1 MNIERLM
8 YTAVGGSLYLSAY
21 GKRAENP
28 DFEKELGQRFGKIHN
43 LLISNM
49 QNNWV
54 TDGYKKCLA
63 HKKNVYIDVTTVVL
77 ALFGDVMDEKQLEVF
92 FNRYLV
98 DALIVFAKE
107 LMVRAHQSE
116 TLDSFK
122 EDIEKCSRKV
132 IEFCEDGAIL
142 FGRGI
147 DIPDMDICSCQ
158 NLKWLM
164 ELLAIC
170 LGEDT
175 YHNLY
180 IIRRPKKKDSADDTV
195 KKILTQ
201 RNEIFEIIMSH
212 VSNGFQKEAT
222 KAFVKVSASV
232 YSFYITSYMTTDK
245 TRNIMGQ
252 IASQTERKLAEMS
265 SPLSASL
272 VDSQAELHR
281 LAKWDEAFDDCEKL
295 KHAMMS
301 TILEVTQD
309 GDMKK
314 IQEIT
319 GSAIRN
325 PDIAASG
332 LILLMMQ
339 DGLWCHGFPQRA
351 ALVALN
357 NVSALRM
364 KNLNRTVNDAIEG
377 SNLDITSTDLWNNI
391 SSTINNVSALFMSP
405 KETFSNV
412 RTAENPGLGGTNQQ
426 VLAANGLLLAD
437 LTHLPSLDDIQKTFY
452 GTCKVHGVPPLEV
465 LGAEIAVNILH
476 QAGLLGNCSK
486 QLLDDR
492 PELAQRA
499 IDAEAQLMREKG
511 KVTEL
516 KVKLENASHSLGE
529 KEDKIAELERK
540 LAAKDKEIEK
550 LRTAK
555 TEAKSQLEE
564 LVLAVEQLGVE
575 EFAPDNEQKAGF
587 QATGHLSN

>member
-272 VDSQAELHR
+272 VDSQAELH
-281 LAKWDEAFDDCEKL
+281 L
-295 KHAMMS
+295 S
-301 TILEVTQD
+301 
-309 GDMKK
+309 
-314 IQEIT
+314 
-319 GSAIRN
+319 
-325 PDIAASG
+325 
-332 LILLMMQ
+332 LI
-339 DGLWCHGFPQRA
+339 H
-351 ALVALN
+351 
-357 NVSALRM
+357 
-364 KNLNRTVNDAIEG
+364 I
-377 SNLDITSTDLWNNI
+377 
-391 SSTINNVSALFMSP
+391 
-405 KETFSNV
+405 
-412 RTAENPGLGGTNQQ
+412 
-426 VLAANGLLLAD
+426 
-437 LTHLPSLDDIQKTFY
+437 
-452 GTCKVHGVPPLEV
+452 
-465 LGAEIAVNILH
+465 
-476 QAGLLGNCSK
+476 
-486 QLLDDR
+486 
-492 PELAQRA
+492 
-499 IDAEAQLMREKG
+499 
-511 KVTEL
+511 
-516 KVKLENASHSLGE
+516 
-529 KEDKIAELERK
+529 
-540 LAAKDKEIEK
+540 
-550 LRTAK
+550 
-555 TEAKSQLEE
+555 
-564 LVLAVEQLGVE
+564 
-575 EFAPDNEQKAGF
+575 
-587 QATGHLSN
+587 

>member
-1 MNIERLM
+1 
-8 YTAVGGSLYLSAY
+8 
-21 GKRAENP
+21 
-28 DFEKELGQRFGKIHN
+28 
-43 LLISNM
+43 
-49 QNNWV
+49 
-54 TDGYKKCLA
+54 
-63 HKKNVYIDVTTVVL
+63 
-77 ALFGDVMDEKQLEVF
+77 
-92 FNRYLV
+92 
-98 DALIVFAKE
+98 
-107 LMVRAHQSE
+107 
-116 TLDSFK
+116 
-122 EDIEKCSRKV
+122 
-132 IEFCEDGAIL
+132 
-142 FGRGI
+142 
-147 DIPDMDICSCQ
+147 
-158 NLKWLM
+158 
-164 ELLAIC
+164 
-170 LGEDT
+170 
-175 YHNLY
+175 
-180 IIRRPKKKDSADDTV
+180 
-195 KKILTQ
+195 
-201 RNEIFEIIMSH
+201 
-212 VSNGFQKEAT
+212 
-222 KAFVKVSASV
+222 
-232 YSFYITSYMTTDK
+232 
-245 TRNIMGQ
+245 
-252 IASQTERKLAEMS
+252 
-265 SPLSASL
+265 
-272 VDSQAELHR
+272 
-281 LAKWDEAFDDCEKL
+281 
-295 KHAMMS
+295 
-301 TILEVTQD
+301 
-309 GDMKK
+309 
-314 IQEIT
+314 
-319 GSAIRN
+319 
-325 PDIAASG
+325 
-332 LILLMMQ
+332 MQ

-587 QATGHLSN
+587 QATGSLVQFAHHILWRPPYFCKPTTGIAAYCFRL